1 MRVRPITAKRIGAPM
16 PAHPYRV
23 HVKWSSPICDQF
35 ALLNRAAFLPQRR
48 RRADINVCATR
59 DGEVGAHWPKGPEAN
74 GYRYIIDGKRR
85 RKMTHAELHRP
96 LIKWDIAD
104 VLRWRKT
111 KRAIQRHGRHRPHT
125 IPQWQ
130 AAARR
135 RRVLCM
141 YELKSPEFREPERA
155 ARMAAQVRASGWPAW
170 VMKLATQAH
179 WREIV
184 RAYHDAAFWVGLL
197 TENIAEPDDWPKW
210 APYVDRLLGKFTHP
224 KKGGRR

>member
-1 MRVRPITAKRIGAPM
+1 MRVRPITSKRIGKPM

-35 ALLNRAAFLPQRR
+35 ALLNRAAVLPKHR

-59 DGEVGAHWPKGPEAN
+59 DAEVGAHWPKGPEAN
-74 GYRYIIDGKRR
+74 GYRWIIDGKRR

-96 LIKWDIAD
+96 LIDWDTAD
-104 VLRWRKT
+104 VLRWRK
-111 KRAIQRHGRHRPHT
+111 RAHAWQRHGRHRPHT
-125 IPQWQ
+125 IPEWQ

-141 YELKSPEFREPERA
+141 YELKSYQLGEA
-155 ARMAAQVRASGWPAW
+155 ARAQRVAAQVRASGWPAW
-170 VMKLATQAH
+170 VMTLSTMRG
-179 WREIV
+179 WRHKM
-184 RAYHDAAFWVGLL
+184 RAFHLTGLRTGLL
-197 TENIAEPDDWPKW
+197 TQNITEPDDWSAW
-210 APYVDRLLGKFTHP
+210 APYVDRLLGKFRT